1 MKFIKKVAFFDI
13 FGVLLNPRKEL
24 NQMDKFYTH
33 EQIGQKIK
41 EARIAKNLTQSD
53 LGDALGVTK
62 AAVARWESGVVKNIK
77 RDMLQMI
84 ASKLDMS
91 PLTLIGIKEQKE
103 ESRRIIIDERDFTP
117 EQFIQI
123 EQFINFIKSQ
133 SKKD

>member
-1 MKFIKKVAFFDI
+1 
-13 FGVLLNPRKEL
+13 
-24 NQMDKFYTH
+24 MDKFYTH

-117 EQFIQI
+117 EQFNQI

>member
-1 MKFIKKVAFFDI
+1 
-13 FGVLLNPRKEL
+13 
-24 NQMDKFYTH
+24 MDKFYTH

-117 EQFIQI
+117 EQFNQI

-133 SKKD
+133 N